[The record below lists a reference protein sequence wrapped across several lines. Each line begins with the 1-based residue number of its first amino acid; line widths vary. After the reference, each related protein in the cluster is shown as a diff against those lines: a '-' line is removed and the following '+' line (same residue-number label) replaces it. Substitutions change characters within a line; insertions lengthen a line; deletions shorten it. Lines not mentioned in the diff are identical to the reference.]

1 MEFWKGLQEFSGDPT
16 PVRQQQQMIETT
28 LNSNISREEIGH
40 LLSVKGE
47 EEQQLFA
54 FSSTIK
60 QQHVGNRVYL
70 RGLIELSNIC
80 GKDCYYCGIRHSNRE
95 TNRYILTHEEVM
107 HAVSSAHR
115 QGFGSVAIQSGEVAT
130 KTLIGK
136 IDAIV
141 REAKKRTNGEIGI
154 TLSCGEQTEET
165 YRRWFESGAD
175 RYLLRIESSSEKLYK
190 WLHPDD
196 ALHSYS
202 KRLKALEAL
211 RKTGY
216 QTGTG
221 VMIGLPF
228 QTMENLVDD
237 LLFMKQSDID
247 MCGMGPYIEHAHT
260 PLWAFRDQLLPLAER
275 LNLGLR
281 MVSLLRILMPDINIA
296 ATTALQAIAM
306 DGCEQAIRVGANVLM
321 PNITPQ
327 KYRKDYFLYEN
338 KPLSARDDEEELHYL
353 DRQLKAIGH
362 EIGYFLQGN
371 SLHYRNTAKNNHS
384 AEDRRWDA
392 PL

>member
-1 MEFWKGLQEFSGDPT
+1 MVEPSL
-16 PVRQQQQMIETT
+16 
-28 LNSNISREEIGH
+28 SNNLSKEELVH
-40 LLSVKGE
+40 LLSITRE
-47 EEQQLFA
+47 EERQLFA
-54 FSSTIK
+54 HSSAIK

-80 GKDCYYCGIRHSNRE
+80 GKDCHYCGIRHSNHQ

-107 HAVSSAHR
+107 QAVKSAHR

-130 KTLIGK
+130 KAFVGK
-136 IDAIV
+136 IDAILK
-141 REAKKRTNGEIGI
+141 ETKQMTNGETGI

-175 RYLLRIESSSEKLYK
+175 RYLLRIETSSEKLYK

-202 KRLKALEAL
+202 KRLKALEVL

-228 QTMENLVDD
+228 QTTDDLADD

-260 PLWAFRDQLLPLAER
+260 PLWAFRGQLLPLAER
-275 LNLGLR
+275 LRMALR
-281 MVSLLRILMPDINIA
+281 MISLLRILMPDINIA
-296 ATTALQAIAM
+296 ATTALQAIAKE
-306 DGCEQAIRVGANVLM
+306 GREKAILVGANVLM
-321 PNITPQ
+321 PNITPMKQ
-327 KYRKDYFLYEN
+327 REDYFLYEN
-338 KPLSARDDEEELHYL
+338 KPLSARSDEEELHYL

-371 SLHYRNTAKNNHS
+371 SLHYNKTARTTIQQET
-384 AEDRRWDA
+384 ADPDTR
-392 PL
+392 